1 MKIGIGENFTK
12 LSQKKGISLIVLII
26 TIIVIIILA
35 AVVILTI
42 TKNNPVES
50 AKEAT
55 FKEDVK
61 AFQDDLALTVAKEY
75 TDKQGQRDQKISTSD
90 YDKITDYIP
99 SFTKKYKGKF
109 VIKDDQL
116 VGTDSL
122 SEKEK
127 TWAND
132 LNISTSGKVAFDATK
147 WDNDA
152 TDENCFLWAEDGTT
166 IIGLDETKLAGK
178 TKIRIPS
185 KCTAIRSDYA
195 INISADYRILINQ
208 MVTVEI
214 PDTVTEIGDYAFY
227 EWNNLEKVTMP
238 SNITS
243 IGERAFWNCNNLTG
257 ITIPDGVTSI
267 GESAFISCS
276 SLTSITIPESVTS
289 IGKCIFYG
297 CRSLTSIT
305 IPESVTSIGNEA
317 FRDCNNLTN
326 ITIPNSV
333 TSIGSCVFYGCSSL
347 TNIAI
352 PDRVTSIGERAFGDC
367 SSLTSI
373 TIPESV
379 TSIGKQ
385 AFEGCSSLTNINVSD
400 NNKNYSSIDG
410 VLFNKDK
417 TEIIKHPEG
426 KESKSYK
433 IPNSVTS
440 IGYVAFLKCS
450 SLTNIT
456 IPDGVTS
463 IGDCAFGHCSSLT
476 NITILD
482 GVTSIGNWAFSD
494 CSSLTSITIPE
505 SVTSIGNY
513 AFASCSS
520 LTNITYNGTQS
531 QWNKISKNT
540 RWKDYS
546 SIKTITCTDGV
557 IQIN

>member
-12 LSQKKGISLIVLII
+12 PSQKKGISLIVLII

-90 YDKITDYIP
+90 FGKIKNYIP
-99 SFTKKYKGKF
+99 SFTKKYEDKF
-109 VIKDDQL
+109 IIQDDQL

-147 WDNDA
+147 WDNNA

-166 IIGLDETKLAGK
+166 ITGLDETKLAGV

-185 KCTAIRSDYA
+185 KCKVIRSDYA
-195 INISADYRILINQ
+195 FVGTESYRSFIAGIEE
-208 MVTVEI
+208 VEI
-214 PDTVTEIGDYAFY
+214 PDTVTEIGSYAFH
-227 EWNNLEKVTMP
+227 NFRKVKKI
-238 SNITS
+238 NIPNSVTR
-243 IGERAFWNCNNLTG
+243 IGLGAFYYCINLT
-257 ITIPDGVTSI
+257 S
-267 GESAFISCS
+267 
-276 SLTSITIPESVTS
+276 
-289 IGKCIFYG
+289 
-297 CRSLTSIT
+297 
-305 IPESVTSIGNEA
+305 
-317 FRDCNNLTN
+317 

-333 TSIGSCVFYGCSSL
+333 TSIGSS
-347 TNIAI
+347 
-352 PDRVTSIGERAFGDC
+352 AFSWC
-367 SSLTSI
+367 SSLTSIAIPESVTSIELDTFSWCGSLTNI

-379 TSIGKQ
+379 TSIGDR
-385 AFEGCSSLTNINVSD
+385 AFSNCSSLTNITIPESVTSIVRDTFGSCSSLTNINVSY

-417 TEIIKHPEG
+417 TVIIKYPEG

-440 IGYVAFLKCS
+440 IGYGAFEDCS
-450 SLTNIT
+450 SLTSIT

-463 IGDCAFGHCSSLT
+463 IGYGAFK
-476 NITILD
+476 
-482 GVTSIGNWAFSD
+482 D
-494 CSSLTSITIPE
+494 CSSLTSITIPD
-505 SVTSIGNY
+505 SVTSIGAN
-513 AFASCSS
+513 AFEYCSS
-520 LTNITYNGTQS
+520 LTSITIPDSVTSIGYGAFSASRSFINITYNGTKE
-531 QWNKISKNT
+531 QWNKIGKDSN
-540 RWKDYS
+540 WKIDS
-546 SIKTITCTDGV
+546 AIKTITCTDGV

>member
-12 LSQKKGISLIVLII
+12 LTQKKGISLIVLII

-42 TKNNPVES
+42 TKNNPVDS

-90 YDKITDYIP
+90 YDKITNYIP
-99 SFTKKYKGKF
+99 SFTKKYKDKF
-109 VIKDDQL
+109 IIQDDQL

-147 WDNDA
+147 WDNNA

-166 IIGLDETKLAGK
+166 ITGLDETKLAGK

-185 KCTAIRSDYA
+185 RCTAIRSDYA
-195 INISADYRILINQ
+195 FLGTESYRSFIAGIEE
-208 MVTVEI
+208 VEI
-214 PDTVTEIGDYAFY
+214 PDTVTEIGSYAFH
-227 EWNNLEKVTMP
+227 NFRKVKKI
-238 SNITS
+238 NIPNSVTR
-243 IGERAFWNCNNLTG
+243 IGQDAFYYCINLT
-257 ITIPDGVTSI
+257 S
-267 GESAFISCS
+267 
-276 SLTSITIPESVTS
+276 
-289 IGKCIFYG
+289 
-297 CRSLTSIT
+297 
-305 IPESVTSIGNEA
+305 
-317 FRDCNNLTN
+317 

-333 TSIGSCVFYGCSSL
+333 TSIGSS
-347 TNIAI
+347 
-352 PDRVTSIGERAFGDC
+352 AFAWC
-367 SSLTSI
+367 SSLTSIAIPESVTSIELSTFSWCGSLTNI

-379 TSIGKQ
+379 TSIGDR
-385 AFEGCSSLTNINVSD
+385 AFGNCSSLTNITIPESVTNIGDSAFYNCSSLTNINVSD

-417 TEIIKHPEG
+417 TVIIKYPEG

-440 IGYVAFLKCS
+440 IGYGAFEDCS

-456 IPDGVTS
+456 MPNSITS
-463 IGDCAFGHCSSLT
+463 IGIEAF
-476 NITILD
+476 D
-482 GVTSIGNWAFSD
+482 G
-494 CSSLTSITIPE
+494 CSSLTSITIPD
-505 SVTSIGNY
+505 SVTSIGVL
-513 AFASCSS
+513 AFQSCSS
-520 LTNITYNGTQS
+520 LTSITIPDSVTSIGYCAFSVCSSLINITYNGTKS
-531 QWNKISKNT
+531 QWNSISKDST
-540 RWKDYS
+540 WKNNS
-546 SIKTITCTDGV
+546 AIKAITCTDGV

>member
-12 LSQKKGISLIVLII
+12 PSQKKGISLIVLIV

-42 TKNNPVES
+42 TKNNPVDS

-90 YDKITDYIP
+90 YDKITNYIP

-109 VIKDDQL
+109 IIQDDQL

-147 WDNDA
+147 WDNNA

-166 IIGLDETKLAGK
+166 ITGLDETKLAGK

-185 KCTAIRSDYA
+185 RCTAIRSDYA
-195 INISADYRILINQ
+195 FVGTESYRSFIAGIEE
-208 MVTVEI
+208 VEI
-214 PDTVTEIGDYAFY
+214 PDTVTEIGSYAFH
-227 EWNNLEKVTMP
+227 NFRKVKKI
-238 SNITS
+238 NIPNSVTR
-243 IGERAFWNCNNLTG
+243 IGLGAFYYCINLT
-257 ITIPDGVTSI
+257 S
-267 GESAFISCS
+267 
-276 SLTSITIPESVTS
+276 
-289 IGKCIFYG
+289 
-297 CRSLTSIT
+297 
-305 IPESVTSIGNEA
+305 
-317 FRDCNNLTN
+317 

-333 TSIGSCVFYGCSSL
+333 TSIGSSAFAWCSSL
-347 TNIAI
+347 TNITI
-352 PDRVTSIGERAFGDC
+352 PKSVTSIDGAFSWC

-373 TIPESV
+373 TISEGV
-379 TSIGKQ
+379 TSIGDIYM
-385 AFEGCSSLTNINVSD
+385 CSSLTNINVSD

-417 TEIIKHPEG
+417 TEIIKYPEG

-440 IGYVAFLKCS
+440 IGNWAFSGCS

-456 IPDGVTS
+456 IPEG
-463 IGDCAFGHCSSLT
+463 
-476 NITILD
+476 
-482 GVTSIGNWAFSD
+482 
-494 CSSLTSITIPE
+494 
-505 SVTSIGNY
+505 VTSIGNY
-513 AFASCSS
+513 AFERCSS
-520 LTNITYNGTQS
+520 LTNITYNGTQE
-531 QWNKISKNT
+531 QWNKISKNSL
-540 RWKDYS
+540 WKYNS
-546 SIKTITCTDGV
+546 AIKTITCTDGV